1 LYPRFFQFGHVGI
14 PTYGVLIAIAVVAAL
29 VLLLYFA
36 RRLSLNPNKLW
47 NVGLIAILTTLI
59 AERLLVV
66 VAYFSAFRAHPF
78 WVLGLAA
85 NRVPAAWIAPAALLL
100 GLAAAA
106 LYVLAEGLPFLR
118 VMDCGALAATLPLAI
133 ASVGAFLAGAHYGL
147 PTTSGWSVTYTNPF
161 AWLWYGTPL
170 AVRLYAVQL
179 YAALAFVVIFLV
191 LLWWLPR
198 RKQDGE
204 LAGGWLFLA
213 GLAGFFLDFYR
224 PASRGHLWVHQP
236 VFVAMV
242 VAGGALLLRR
252 KSGGQASSSP
262 VGSYTG
268 VDGPQEL

>member
-1 LYPRFFQFGHVGI
+1 LYPRFFQFGHFAI
-14 PTYGVLIAIAVVAAL
+14 PTYGVFIAIAVVGAL
-29 VLLLYFA
+29 ALLLYFA

-59 AERLLVV
+59 AERLLVIA
-66 VAYFSAFRAHPF
+66 AYFSAFREHPF

-85 NRVPAAWIAPAALLL
+85 NRLPAAWIAPAALLL
-100 GLAAAA
+100 GLAAAT

-118 VMDCGALAATLPLAI
+118 VLDCGALAATLPLAI

-147 PTTSGWSVTYTNPF
+147 PTTRGWSVTYTNPL

-179 YAALAFVVIFLV
+179 YAAVAFAVIFVL

-224 PASRGHLWVHQP
+224 PASQGHLWIHQP

-252 KSGGQASSSP
+252 KPHVP
-262 VGSYTG
+262 VPAVSTRPYTG

>member
-1 LYPRFFQFGHVGI
+1 MYPRFFQFGHFAI
-14 PTYGVLIAIAVVAAL
+14 PTYGVFIAIAVVGAL
-29 VLLLYFA
+29 ALLLYFA

-59 AERLLVV
+59 GERLLVIA
-66 VAYFSAFRAHPF
+66 AYFGAFLEHPF

-85 NRVPAAWIAPAALLL
+85 NRLPAAWIAPAAVLL

-106 LYVLAEGLPFLR
+106 LYVLAEGLPLLR
-118 VMDCGALAATLPLAI
+118 VLDCAALAATLPLAI
-133 ASVGAFLAGAHYGL
+133 GSVGAFLAGAHYGL
-147 PTTSGWSVTYTNPF
+147 PTASGWSVTYTNPL

-170 AVRLYAVQL
+170 AVQLYAVQL
-179 YAALAFVVIFLV
+179 YAAVAFAVIFVL
-191 LLWWLPR
+191 LLWWLRR

-224 PASRGHLWVHQP
+224 PASQSHFWIHQP

-242 VAGGALLLRR
+242 VAGGALLLWR
-252 KSGGQASSSP
+252 KPHVP
-262 VGSYTG
+262 VPAVSTRPYTG

>member
-1 LYPRFFQFGHVGI
+1 LYPRFFQFGHFAI
-14 PTYGVLIAIAVVAAL
+14 PTYGVLIAISLVAAL
-29 VLLLYFA
+29 ALLLYFA
-36 RRLSLNPNKLW
+36 RRLSLDPNKLW
-47 NVGLIAILTTLI
+47 NVGLIAIFTTLI
-59 AERLLVV
+59 GERLLVI
-66 VAYFSAFRAHPF
+66 ATYFSAFREHPF

-85 NRVPAAWIAPAALLL
+85 NRLPAAWIEPAALLL

-118 VMDCGALAATLPLAI
+118 VLDCSALAATLPLAI
-133 ASVGAFLAGAHYGL
+133 GSVGAFLAGADYGL
-147 PTTSGWSVTYTNPF
+147 PTTSGWSVTYTSPF

-179 YAALAFVVIFLV
+179 YAALAFVAIFLAV
-191 LLWWLPR
+191 LWWLPR

-213 GLAGFFLDFYR
+213 GVAWFFLDFYR
-224 PASRGHLWVHQP
+224 AAGHDHFWFHQP

-252 KSGGQASSSP
+252 KSGVPAPSSQVP
-262 VGSYTG
+262 KYTG
-268 VDGPQEL
+268 ANDPQEL

>member
-1 LYPRFFQFGHVGI
+1 LYPRFFQFGHFAI

-29 VLLLYFA
+29 ALLLHFA
-36 RRLSLNPNKLW
+36 RRLGLEPNKLW

-59 AERLLVV
+59 AERLLVIAV
-66 VAYFSAFRAHPF
+66 YFSAFREHPF

-85 NRVPAAWIAPAALLL
+85 NRLPAAWMAPAALLL
-100 GLAAAA
+100 GFAAVV
-106 LYVLAEGLPFLR
+106 LFVLAEGLPFLR
-118 VMDCGALAATLPLAI
+118 VLDCGALAATLPLAI

-161 AWLWYGTPL
+161 AWMWYGTPL

-179 YAALAFVVIFLV
+179 YGALAFVVIFIV
-191 LLWWLPR
+191 QLWWLPR

-224 PASRGHLWVHQP
+224 PASQSHFWIHQP

-252 KSGGQASSSP
+252 NSRPSAPGGP
-262 VGSYTG
+262 VRNYTG
-268 VDGPQEL
+268 VDDPQES